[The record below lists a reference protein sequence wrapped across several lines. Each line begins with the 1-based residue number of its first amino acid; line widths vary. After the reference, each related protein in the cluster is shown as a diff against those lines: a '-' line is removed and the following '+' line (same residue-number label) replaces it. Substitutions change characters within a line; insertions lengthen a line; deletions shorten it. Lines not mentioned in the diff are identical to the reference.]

1 MVHEIILL
9 KIRAEWNNLFSFWE
23 HFCCIICVSL
33 CSDDDD
39 DDDIDD
45 DDDDID
51 DDDDD
56 TDDDDD
62 DDVLWQESVAM
73 QHAMYAADW
82 A

>member
-39 DDDIDD
+39 ID
-45 DDDDID
+45 D

-56 TDDDDD
+56 TDDDDAN
-62 DDVLWQESVAM
+62 VLWQESVAM